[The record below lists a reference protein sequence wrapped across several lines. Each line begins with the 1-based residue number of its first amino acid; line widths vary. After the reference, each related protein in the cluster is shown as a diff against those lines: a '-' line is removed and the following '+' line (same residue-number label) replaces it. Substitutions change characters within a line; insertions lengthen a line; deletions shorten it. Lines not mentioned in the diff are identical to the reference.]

1 MFKKNSKIIDTDPKK
16 IEELLTRGVED
27 VFVKESLEK
36 KLKSGKQLR
45 IKLGF
50 DPTGSKIHI
59 GRGIALRKLRAF
71 QDLGHKVVFIVGDFT
86 AKIGDPSDKLEK
98 RPMLTDEKIKENL
111 KNYKDQIGKIIDL
124 SKAEFHYNSKW
135 LSKLTF
141 SQTVELAETFSV
153 SQMTSRR
160 NFKDRLDRGDEVSLR
175 EFLYPLMQGYDSVAI
190 KSDIELGG
198 FDQLFNL
205 KAGRVVQ
212 KYYNQEQQDVLTISM
227 LEGTDGRKMSTSW
240 GNVIN
245 ISDEPNDMYGKVMS
259 VRDDLVI
266 KYFLLCTDL
275 SKEEINILE
284 KDLNNKPKETKMR
297 LAREIVTIYHNKEL
311 AEKAEKNFEQTFSKG
326 GVPDDIQEV
335 YVSNE
340 KSLVDVLLENNLVE
354 SKSEFKRLIKEN
366 AIKFNDEVVVDV
378 DFKLNKIGVV
388 KVGKRRFLKIN
399 IWQMNFIGKDQK

>member
-1 MFKKNSKIIDTDPKK
+1 MFNKNSQIIDTDPIK

-45 IKLGF
+45 VKLGF

-59 GRGIALRKLRAF
+59 GRAIVLRKLRAF

-190 KSDIELGG
+190 KADIELGG

-212 KYYNQEQQDVLTISM
+212 KYHNQEQQDVLTISM

-245 ISDEPNDMYGKVMS
+245 ISDEANDMYGKVMS

-275 SKEEINILE
+275 SKEEISILE
-284 KDLNNKPKETKMR
+284 KDLNSKPKETKMR
-297 LAREIVTIYHNKEL
+297 LAREIVTIYHNKDL
-311 AEKAEKNFEQTFSKG
+311 AEKAEKNFEETFSKG
-326 GVPDDIQEV
+326 GVPDNIQEV
-335 YVSNE
+335 SVSNE
-340 KSLVDVLLENNLVE
+340 KNLVDVLLENNLVE

-366 AIKFNDEVVVDV
+366 AIKFNDEVVVDI
-378 DFKLNKIGVV
+378 DFKLNKMGIV
-388 KVGKRRFLKIN
+388 KVGKRRFLKVN
-399 IWQMNFIGKDQK
+399 LKQN